1 MNGSH
6 SHRVQFPRIKI
17 IFMRFI
23 FIIAIGAAFLL
34 IGPPLAKAQGA
45 GKEKASQVIEGNLRR
60 FDFGEDRILV
70 ALVPAPKNG
79 DETQSF
85 RVTDATVYRLDDKEV
100 AKDDAL
106 RPGLRVKVT
115 FAPSNPE
122 VALKVRAYTSTL
134 GEPRSIRR
142 PAL

>member
-6 SHRVQFPRIKI
+6 SHRVQYSQIKI

-23 FIIAIGAAFLL
+23 FIIAIGAAFLM
-34 IGPPLAKAQGA
+34 IAPPSVKAQGA
-45 GKEKASQVIEGNLRR
+45 GKEKASRVIEGNLRR
-60 FDFGEDRILV
+60 FDFADDRILV
-70 ALVPAPKNG
+70 ALVPCPKNG
-79 DETQSF
+79 DETQTF
-85 RVTDATVYRLDDKEV
+85 RVTDATVYRLDDKET

-134 GEPRSIRR
+134 GEPRSVRR
-142 PAL
+142 PTL